1 MKCLCGYY
9 HIDVK
14 SKWTVE
20 NFAESNNLSE
30 EDVIKNNGK
39 DEFIYMNGTFEMAS
53 RGYYSCGSE
62 PRNITLYS
70 CPKCNTVRMG
80 NG

>member
-14 SKWTVE
+14 SKWEVE
-20 NFAESNNLSE
+20 RFAENNNLSE
-30 EDVIKNNGK
+30 EEVIKNNGK
-39 DEFIYMNGTFEMAS
+39 DKFIYMNGTFDMAS
-53 RGYYSCGSE
+53 RGYYSIGSE
-62 PRNITLYS
+62 PRNITLYA

-80 NG
+80 ND